1 MLRRDG
7 EVFRFGTAMGNLK
20 KKRPPRGLKAKLV
33 AKILAYRNL
42 VRLVL
47 GIVLVSEPGQDGKRR
62 VGVERRRAGGSV
74 GSNRA
79 RGVRE
84 RVERQRELLR
94 HRLADI
100 DDAGG
105 YLLDGFALGFEH
117 HLARLLVVAVEQ
129 GEALVDAAHYRL
141 ERDDAGLSDL
151 GENFRPEPDQAAG
164 NAADMDNG
172 VEAVECRQFETL
184 GKRDAL
190 GWVGRDVEAL
200 LVARQARNLDG
211 SREFNRGCAVHVM
224 PPSGRAAIRRAAAR
238 RPAPRRA
245 PRPGGA
251 DRRRRPPPVTATA
264 WRCRTNCAAA
274 LGQAARRPADRAHRR
289 GRGRKRISP
298 FPSLDGRRRD
308 RSLPSRADCG
318 RNRRT

>member
-47 GIVLVSEPGQDGKRR
+47 GIVLVSEPGQDGKWR
-62 VGVERRRAGGSV
+62 VG
-74 GSNRA
+74 
-79 RGVRE
+79 E

-105 YLLDGFALGFEH
+105 YRLDGFALAFEH
-117 HLARLLVVAVEQ
+117 HLARLLVVAEEQ

-151 GENFRPEPDQAAG
+151 GGNFRPEPDQAAG

-200 LVARQARNLDG
+200 LVTRQARNLDG